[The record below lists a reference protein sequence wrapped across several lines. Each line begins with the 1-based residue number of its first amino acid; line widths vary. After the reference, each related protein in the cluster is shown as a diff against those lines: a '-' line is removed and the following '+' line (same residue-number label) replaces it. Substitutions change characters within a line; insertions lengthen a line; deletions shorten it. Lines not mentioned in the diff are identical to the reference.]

1 MLRRTVL
8 AGLGT
13 LALSLAAAAPGMAQ
27 GYKVATCQIESGGK
41 LEFNGRCRFMPDGGN
56 GSFSVS
62 TASGQGAL
70 YGEILV
76 VTVSVIS
83 PGVAEVRG
91 LTKAGI
97 NSRWG
102 EARRQARDRACWAG
116 SDFRICAR

>member
-1 MLRRTVL
+1 MLRRTVF
-8 AGLGT
+8 AGLGA

-27 GYKVATCQIESGGK
+27 GYKIATCQIESEGK
-41 LEFNGRCRFMPDGGN
+41 LAFDGKCRFVPDGGN
-56 GSFSVS
+56 GSFSIS
-62 TASGQGAL
+62 TASGEGAL
-70 YGEILV
+70 YGEIQI

-91 LTKAGI
+91 LTKDGI